1 MHSVGLTEERS
12 AQIVR
17 QSGNAR
23 NIAFLAV
30 LIVSIFIPIYWFY
43 DIGVPAL
50 GVTSRQQIEK
60 NVQYVTDVSQ
70 GYALF
75 LANCARCH
83 GPNGQGGI
91 GPPLND
97 QAKLYNAVTADGQPG
112 KGHLNPTYITTVLTV
127 GGRYVCGD
135 PNSLMPIWAQPGG
148 PLNYRQIEELVAWLT
163 ASKDITFTY
172 LPATSELGAG
182 GPAPTP
188 VTVSGWRDP
197 AYSPPPGASPPPA
210 CWRNPSGTIGG
221 SGGGGTQASAAP
233 ITSPGTAA
241 SPRVIP
247 LVETA
252 SITITDA
259 SGNPVTAVPVKAGEV
274 VEFDV
279 DNKAGFAHNFYIGA
293 AGRSPERQHGQP
305 EGRARLHERRPEG
318 DLHRADDRDPPVRL
332 HRPGPLPDDARRPHD
347 PALAEQERNDLAEQ
361 ALPPGA
367 IRRRA
372 VFGLLDADGWGW
384 AGDQG
389 HVVVPGDHLPA
400 RLRAEPRLLLHRRQH
415 GRRRLQRDLDR
426 QLLRRGQQGPA
437 LPGSGRR
444 RAVAA
449 QPG

>member
-1 MHSVGLTEERS
+1 MSDERTGRELTPRDEEAEVTPAPAGEQLSVERFSAGPRAHSVGLTEERS

-30 LIVSIFIPIYWFY
+30 LIVALFIPIYWFY
-43 DIGVPAL
+43 DIGIPAL
-50 GVTSRQQIEK
+50 GVTSRQQIETK
-60 NVQYVTDVSQ
+60 VQYVTDVSQ

-83 GPNGQGGI
+83 GSNGQGGV

-97 QAKLYNAVTADGQPG
+97 QAKLYNALTADGQPG

-135 PNSLMPIWAQPGG
+135 PNSVMPVWAQPGG

-172 LPATSELGAG
+172 QPATSELGAG

-188 VTVSGWRDP
+188 VTVSGWLDP
-197 AYSPPPGASPPPA
+197 QYSPAPSASPPPA

-221 SGGGGTQASAAP
+221 TSGGTQASAAP
-233 ITSPGTAA
+233 ISSPGTAA

-252 SITITDA
+252 GIAITDA
-259 SGNPVTAVPVKAGEV
+259 SGNPVSAVPVKAGEV

-293 AGRSPERQHGQP
+293 PADLQSANTANLKGVPDFTSGVQKVTYTVPTTTTGTLQFACIISGHYQTM
-305 EGRARLHERRPEG
+305 HG
-318 DLHRADDRDPPVRL
+318 DLTIKP
-332 HRPGPLPDDARRPHD
+332 
-347 PALAEQERNDLAEQ
+347 
-361 ALPPGA
+361 
-367 IRRRA
+367 
-372 VFGLLDADGWGW
+372 
-384 AGDQG
+384 
-389 HVVVPGDHLPA
+389 
-400 RLRAEPRLLLHRRQH
+400 
-415 GRRRLQRDLDR
+415 
-426 QLLRRGQQGPA
+426 
-437 LPGSGRR
+437 
-444 RAVAA
+444 
-449 QPG
+449 

>member
-1 MHSVGLTEERS
+1 MSDERTGRELAPREEETGVSRAGEVTPVPAAEQLSVERFSAGPRMHSVGLTEERS
-12 AQIVR
+12 AQVVR

-50 GVTSRQQIEK
+50 GVGSRQAADVAAQ
-60 NVQYVTDVSQ
+60 QVTDVSQ

-97 QAKLYNAVTADGQPG
+97 QNKLYNAVTADGLAG

-135 PNSLMPIWAQPGG
+135 PNSLMPVWAQPGG

-163 ASKDITFTY
+163 ASKDTTFTY

-197 AYSPPPGASPPPA
+197 AFSPPPGASPPPA

-221 SGGGGTQASAAP
+221 AAGGAQASAAP

-241 SPRVIP
+241 NPRVIA
-247 LVETA
+247 LTETA

-259 SGNPVTAVPVKAGEV
+259 SGNPVSAVPVKAGET

-279 DNKAGFAHNFYIGA
+279 DNKAGFPHNFYIGPA
-293 AGRSPERQHGQP
+293 ADLQSANTANLKGVPDFPSGVQKVTYTVPTTGTLQFACIVSGHYQTM
-305 EGRARLHERRPEG
+305 HG
-318 DLHRADDRDPPVRL
+318 DLT
-332 HRPGPLPDDARRPHD
+332 
-347 PALAEQERNDLAEQ
+347 
-361 ALPPGA
+361 
-367 IRRRA
+367 I
-372 VFGLLDADGWGW
+372 
-384 AGDQG
+384 
-389 HVVVPGDHLPA
+389 
-400 RLRAEPRLLLHRRQH
+400 
-415 GRRRLQRDLDR
+415 
-426 QLLRRGQQGPA
+426 
-437 LPGSGRR
+437 
-444 RAVAA
+444 
-449 QPG
+449 QP